1 MTTAAPTPTT
11 GHEGDDPWA
20 VPHARWN
27 VPLLVLDGF
36 IFALGFNFVSPVAIM
51 PVFVARLTPIDLL
64 AGSFT
69 ALEQI
74 GIALPQFVAAK
85 WAERAA
91 RAGRRRWLKASAN
104 LVGRIPLAI
113 AIAVLVTLGD
123 RHPAI
128 VVGTVMAAFALLRLC
143 DGSGV
148 PAYYDVV
155 GHAVHPRLRPRYFAW
170 QQAASALGGIL
181 SATAARWLL
190 AALPFP
196 WNFAA
201 SFSTALVLG
210 IAVAVLFL
218 FVREPGPVTYAAVA
232 VAPASPISPTATS
245 LSEYSPS
252 ALPWWRAIV
261 AILRDDPRFRR
272 LVVARALIGLAGM
285 APAYYAVAAVRRLHA
300 TDSDAATFGIVVL
313 TSQLAGTLTWGE
325 VAART
330 RRPWFLLGG
339 PLAGAIG
346 ATTAIVVVTV
356 SGAYPT
362 FVAAGIA
369 TAAQLMCDMSM
380 PIQLAERVGASRSTY
395 VAAYNLLII
404 PFSIVAPLV
413 GGLLAATI
421 GFDATFG
428 IAIFAYV
435 AAGVVGLAVVRLLH
449 IRPPTRA
456 SA

>member
-1 MTTAAPTPTT
+1 MTPGVPVPTT

-20 VPHARWN
+20 APHARWN

-74 GIALPQFVAAK
+74 GIALPQFVAAR

-113 AIAVLVTLGD
+113 AIVVLVTLGD
-123 RHPAI
+123 SHPAI
-128 VVGTVMAAFALLRLC
+128 VVGTVMTAFALLRLC

-190 AALPFP
+190 ASLPFP

-201 SFSTALVLG
+201 SFSAALVLG

-218 FVREPGPVTYAAVA
+218 FVREPGPVEQPPAGTASVP
-232 VAPASPISPTATS
+232 VTAPTPP
-245 LSEYSPS
+245 ERR
-252 ALPWWRAIV
+252 ALPWWRVIV
-261 AILRDDPRFRR
+261 AILRDDARFRR
-272 LVVARALIGLAGM
+272 LVIARALIGVAGM
-285 APAYYAVAAVRRLHA
+285 APAYYAVAAVRRLDA
-300 TDSDAATFGIVVL
+300 SDSDAATFGIVVL
-313 TSQLAGTLTWGE
+313 ASQLAGTLTWGE

-339 PLAGAIG
+339 PVAGAIG
-346 ATTAIVVVTV
+346 ATIAILAVTV

-362 FVAAGIA
+362 FIAAGMA

-380 PIQLAERVGASRSTY
+380 PIQLAERAGASRSTY
-395 VAAYNLLII
+395 VASYNLLII
-404 PFSIVAPLV
+404 PFSIAAPLA
-413 GGLLAATI
+413 GGLLAATV
-421 GFDATFG
+421 GFDAIDG
-428 IAIFAYV
+428 VAILAYL
-435 AAGVVGLAVVRLLH
+435 AAGVVGLTVVHMLQPRVA
-449 IRPPTRA
+449 PVVTA
-456 SA
+456 

>member
-113 AIAVLVTLGD
+113 AIAVLVALGD
-123 RHPAI
+123 SHPAI

-218 FVREPGPVTYAAVA
+218 FVREPGPVAHAAVA
-232 VAPASPISPTATS
+232 VAPASPISPTAP
-245 LSEYSPS
+245 ERS
-252 ALPWWRAIV
+252 ALPWWQAII
-261 AILRDDPRFRR
+261 AILRDDARFRR
-272 LVVARALIGLAGM
+272 LVMARALIGIAGM

-313 TSQLAGTLTWGE
+313 ASQLAGTLTWGE

-346 ATTAIVVVTV
+346 ATIAILAVTV

-362 FVAAGIA
+362 FVAAGVA

-404 PFSIVAPLV
+404 PFSIAAPLV

-421 GFDATFG
+421 GFDAIDG
-428 IAIFAYV
+428 VAILAYV
-435 AAGVVGLAVVRLLH
+435 AAGVVGLTVVRLLQV
-449 IRPPTRA
+449 RPATRA
-456 SA
+456 TA

>member
-1 MTTAAPTPTT
+1 MTTATSPSTT

-36 IFALGFNFVSPVAIM
+36 IFALGFNFISPVAIM

-74 GIALPQFVAAK
+74 GIAIPQFVASK

-113 AIAVLVTLGD
+113 AIAVLIALGD
-123 RHPAI
+123 RHPVI
-128 VVGTVMAAFALLRLC
+128 VVATVMAAFALLRLC

-148 PAYYDVV
+148 PAYYDVI

-170 QQAASALGGIL
+170 QQSASALGGIL
-181 SATAARWLL
+181 SATAARSLL
-190 AALPFP
+190 AAVPFP

-201 SFSTALVLG
+201 SFSIALGLG

-218 FVREPGPVTYAAVA
+218 FIREPGPVASRAIAAQRPTLEP
-232 VAPASPISPTATS
+232 PATPERP
-245 LSEYSPS
+245 
-252 ALPWWRAIV
+252 ALPWWQAIV
-261 AILRDDPRFRR
+261 AILRNDARFRR
-272 LVVARALIGLAGM
+272 LVLARALIGIGGM
-285 APAYYAVAAVRRLHA
+285 APAYYAVAAVRRLDA

-313 TSQLAGTLTWGE
+313 ASQLVGTLTWGE

-330 RRPWFLLGG
+330 RRPWFLFGG

-346 ATTAIVVVTV
+346 ATIAILAGTVT
-356 SGAYPT
+356 GAYPT
-362 FVAAGIA
+362 FVAAGVA

-380 PIQLAERVGASRSTY
+380 PIQLAERASASRSTY
-395 VAAYNLLII
+395 VASYNLLII
-404 PFSIVAPLV
+404 PFSITAPLV
-413 GGLLAATI
+413 GGMLAATV
-421 GFDATFG
+421 GFDAIDGVAFL
-428 IAIFAYV
+428 AYTAAAV
-435 AAGVVGLAVVRLLH
+435 AGLTVVRLAQ
-449 IRPPTRA
+449 TRTA
-456 SA
+456 VPAPA

>member
-1 MTTAAPTPTT
+1 VNGATRTATI
-11 GHEGDDPWA
+11 GHDGENPWA

-36 IFALGFNFVSPVAIM
+36 IFALGFNFLSPIAIM
-51 PVFVARLTPIDLL
+51 PVFVARLTPNDLL

-74 GIALPQFVAAK
+74 GIALPQFVAAR

-91 RAGRRRWLKASAN
+91 RAGRRRWLKAAAN
-104 LVGRIPLAI
+104 LIGRIPLAI
-113 AIAVLVTLGD
+113 AIAVLVALGD

-128 VVGTVMAAFALLRLC
+128 VVATVMAAFALLRLC

-190 AALPFP
+190 GALPFP

-218 FVREPGPVTYAAVA
+218 FVREPGPVASSFVD
-232 VAPASPISPTATS
+232 VAPTPATTPAPPEASTK
-245 LSEYSPS
+245 
-252 ALPWWRAIV
+252 PWWRTII
-261 AILRDDPRFRR
+261 AILGDDDRFRR
-272 LVVARALIGLAGM
+272 LVLARALVGIAGM
-285 APAYYAVAAVRRLHA
+285 APAYYAVAAVRRLDA

-313 TSQLAGTLTWGE
+313 ASQLAGTLAWGE

-339 PLAGAIG
+339 PLAGAVG
-346 ATTAIVVVTV
+346 ASVAILAGSVT
-356 SGAYPT
+356 GAYLT
-362 FVAAGIA
+362 FVATGIA

-380 PIQLAERVGASRSTY
+380 PIQLAERAGASRSTY
-395 VAAYNLLII
+395 VAAYNMLII
-404 PFSIVAPLV
+404 PFSISAPLA
-413 GGLLAATI
+413 GGLLAATA
-421 GFDATFG
+421 GFDAIDLVGTL
-428 IAIFAYV
+428 AYV
-435 AAGVVGLAVVRLLH
+435 AAGFAGLTLVRLL
-449 IRPPTRA
+449 RA
-456 SA
+456 RNATPSTA

>member
-1 MTTAAPTPTT
+1 MNGATRTATI
-11 GHEGDDPWA
+11 GHDGENPWA

-36 IFALGFNFVSPVAIM
+36 IFALGFNFLSPIAIM
-51 PVFVARLTPIDLL
+51 PVFVARLTPNDLL

-74 GIALPQFVAAK
+74 GIALPQFVAAR

-91 RAGRRRWLKASAN
+91 RAGRRRWLKAAAN
-104 LVGRIPLAI
+104 LIGRIPLAI
-113 AIAVLVTLGD
+113 AIAVLVALGD

-128 VVGTVMAAFALLRLC
+128 VVATVMAAFALLRLC

-190 AALPFP
+190 GALPFP

-218 FVREPGPVTYAAVA
+218 FVREPGPVASSFVD
-232 VAPASPISPTATS
+232 VAPTPATTPAPPEASTK
-245 LSEYSPS
+245 
-252 ALPWWRAIV
+252 PWWRTII
-261 AILRDDPRFRR
+261 AILCDDDRFRR
-272 LVVARALIGLAGM
+272 LVLARALVGIAGM
-285 APAYYAVAAVRRLHA
+285 APAYYAVAAVRRLDA

-313 TSQLAGTLTWGE
+313 ASQLAGTLAWGE

-339 PLAGAIG
+339 PLAGAVG
-346 ATTAIVVVTV
+346 ASVAILAGSVT
-356 SGAYPT
+356 GAYLT
-362 FVAAGIA
+362 FVATGIA

-380 PIQLAERVGASRSTY
+380 PIQLAERAGASRSTY
-395 VAAYNLLII
+395 VAAYNMLII
-404 PFSIVAPLV
+404 PFSISAPLA
-413 GGLLAATI
+413 GGLLAATA
-421 GFDATFG
+421 GFDAIDLVGTL
-428 IAIFAYV
+428 AYV
-435 AAGVVGLAVVRLLH
+435 AAGFAGLTLVRLL
-449 IRPPTRA
+449 RA
-456 SA
+456 RNATPSTA

>member
-1 MTTAAPTPTT
+1 MNGTSKTATD
-11 GHEGDDPWA
+11 GHDGDNPWA

-36 IFALGFNFVSPVAIM
+36 VFALGFNFLSPVSIM

-74 GIALPQFVAAK
+74 GIALPQFVAAR
-85 WAERAA
+85 WAEKAA
-91 RAGRRRWLKASAN
+91 RAGRRRWLKATAN
-104 LVGRIPLAI
+104 LIGRIPLAI
-113 AIAVLVTLGD
+113 AIAVLLTLGD

-128 VVGTVMAAFALLRLC
+128 VVATVMTAFALLRLC

-190 AALPFP
+190 AAVPFP

-218 FVREPGPVTYAAVA
+218 FVREPGPVAPSLAD
-232 VAPASPISPTATS
+232 VAPTPANTPA
-245 LSEYSPS
+245 LSGVHTD
-252 ALPWWRAIV
+252 PWWRMII
-261 AILRDDPRFRR
+261 AILRDDDRFRR
-272 LVVARALIGLAGM
+272 LVLARALVGIAGM
-285 APAYYAVAAVRRLHA
+285 APAYYAVAAVRRLDA
-300 TDSDAATFGIVVL
+300 TDSDAATFGVVVL
-313 TSQLAGTLTWGE
+313 ASQLAGTLAWGE

-339 PLAGAIG
+339 PLAGAVG
-346 ATTAIVVVTV
+346 ASVAILTGSVT
-356 SGAYPT
+356 GAYLT
-362 FVAAGIA
+362 FVAAGVA

-380 PIQLAERVGASRSTY
+380 PIQLAERAGASRSTY

-404 PFSIVAPLV
+404 PFSVLAPLA
-413 GGLLAATI
+413 GGLLAATA
-421 GFDATFG
+421 GFDAIDVVGT
-428 IAIFAYV
+428 FAYV
-435 AAGVVGLAVVRLLH
+435 AAAFAGSTVVRLL
-449 IRPPTRA
+449 RSR
-456 SA
+456 SAAPSIA